1 MVGGEEEVVMNIYEL
16 QQLWQE
22 GRAAPA
28 PVDSNNEYIGH
39 RQNPSR
45 NDGYW
50 FRWLGLVKSTNHSA
64 VQVLN
69 SV

>member
-1 MVGGEEEVVMNIYEL
+1 MLIVIMVGGGEEEVVMDIYEL

-22 GRAAPA
+22 GRAAAWAA

-50 FRWLGLVKSTNHSA
+50 FRFGWVS
-64 VQVLN
+64 
-69 SV
+69 

>member
-1 MVGGEEEVVMNIYEL
+1 MVGGEEEVVMDIYEL

-50 FRWLGLVKSTNHSA
+50 FRFGWVS
-64 VQVLN
+64 
-69 SV
+69 

>member
-1 MVGGEEEVVMNIYEL
+1 MVGGEEEVVMDIYEL

-22 GRAAPA
+22 GRAPV

-50 FRWLGLVKSTNHSA
+50 FRFGWVS
-64 VQVLN
+64 
-69 SV
+69 